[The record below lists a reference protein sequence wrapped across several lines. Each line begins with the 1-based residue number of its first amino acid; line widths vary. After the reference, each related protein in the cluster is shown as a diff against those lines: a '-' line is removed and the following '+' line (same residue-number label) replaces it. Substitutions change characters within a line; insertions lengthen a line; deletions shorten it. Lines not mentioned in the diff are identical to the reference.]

1 MEFFE
6 TVNRRKTVREWADKQ
21 VTDEQINAMIDA
33 GLKAPTHDHLRN
45 WEFVVIHTDEE
56 KAKALEYVK
65 EWAARHSPSEVQTS
79 TSPMRKMY
87 NYAVPRQYRMLQ
99 EAPYIIIPFF
109 KAGSGMFQPTS
120 VSSLN
125 PLASIWCAVENML
138 LAATAQGLACAI
150 RIPVGEEGSYVVHA
164 LGAPKGDVMPC
175 YIGVGYA
182 AEGAEIPE
190 QHEFTAEQR
199 THFGRW

>member
-6 TVNRRKTVREWADKQ
+6 TVNRRRTVREWADKQ
-21 VTDEQINAMIDA
+21 VTDEQIRAMIDA

-56 KAKALEYVK
+56 RTTALEYVK

-79 TSPMRKMY
+79 ASLMRKMY

-109 KAGSGMFQPTS
+109 KAGGGMFQPTS

-125 PLASIWCAVENML
+125 PFASIWCAVENML
-138 LAATAQGLACAI
+138 LAATAHAIFNGAAKQIRRRVFACWATTSACCGSKRAI
-150 RIPVGEEGSYVVHA
+150 LRKPWRSG
-164 LGAPKGDVMPC
+164 
-175 YIGVGYA
+175 
-182 AEGAEIPE
+182 
-190 QHEFTAEQR
+190 FTS
-199 THFGRW
+199 

>member
-6 TVNRRKTVREWADKQ
+6 TVNRRRTVREWVDKQ
-21 VTDEQINAMIDA
+21 VTDEQIRAMIDA
-33 GLKAPTHDHLRN
+33 GLKAPTYDHLRN

-56 KAKALEYVK
+56 RTTALEYVK
-65 EWAARHSPSEVQTS
+65 ECAARHSPSEVQS
-79 TSPMRKMY
+79 SASLMRKMY

-109 KAGSGMFQPTS
+109 KAGGGMFQPTS

-125 PLASIWCAVENML
+125 PVASIWCAVENML

-150 RIPVGEEGSYVVHA
+150 RIPVGEEGGYVANA
-164 LGAPKGDVMPC
+164 LGAPKDYFMPC

-182 AEGAEIPE
+182 AEGAQIPE
-190 QHEFTAEQR
+190 QHEYTAEQK